1 MASVVSYTMIKGRQ
15 QYLQE
20 SANISLL
27 FTYRCRGLTYPPID
41 ITASVVIIYFNEECM
56 AISTRIS
63 YNVSLLFPYRCRELT
78 YPPIDITASVV
89 IIYFNEEWTAILRT
103 VHSVV
108 NRSPPRMLKE
118 VVLLDDSSTRRK
130 CLPFSFS
137 FLFLFS
143 PS

>member
-1 MASVVSYTMIKGRQ
+1 MIRSRQ

-20 SANISLL
+20 SADVSLQ
-27 FTYRCRGLTYPPID
+27 FPYKCHELTYPPLD
-41 ITASVVIIYFNEECM
+41 ITASVVIIYFNGEWRPYLQES
-56 AISTRIS
+56 ADI
-63 YNVSLLFPYRCRELT
+63 SLLFPYRCRGLT

-130 CLPFSFS
+130 CPPFSFS